1 MVILLVGDYNRFDT
15 PFLIHSDC
23 YSPVIDV
30 YLLSITSV
38 HHMNVYW
45 RIVTYCFVICL
56 SAVLVIGIS
65 SAEQNAGSSEKQQ
78 VHGPDNS
85 DKAVGTNLSDAKGPG
100 QMHPQNGTPGS
111 GGHPPDFANNSELK
125 EKLLSDLSAKG
136 VDTTELRTAI
146 ENGDKEKI
154 RQLMDSF
161 RDKMPAAPQNGT
173 PGARPDGNEQGRDK
187 GASDM
192 PGDNGKTPSKD
203 AILASETSE
212 PVASP
217 TKSPLSPLTILAGLG
232 VAGLAICIHK
242 RE

>member
-1 MVILLVGDYNRFDT
+1 
-15 PFLIHSDC
+15 
-23 YSPVIDV
+23 
-30 YLLSITSV
+30 
-38 HHMNVYW
+38 MNVYW

-65 SAEQNAGSSEKQQ
+65 SAEQSAGSSEKQQ
-78 VHGPDNS
+78 VHGPDNT
-85 DKAVGTNLSDAKGPG
+85 DKSVGTIPSDAKGPG
-100 QMHPQNGTPGS
+100 QMHPPNGTPGS
-111 GGHPPDFANNSELK
+111 GGQPPDFANNSVFK
-125 EKLLSDLSAKG
+125 EKFLSDLSAKG

-161 RDKMPAAPQNGT
+161 RDKMPAGPQNGT
-173 PGARPDGNEQGRDK
+173 PGARPDGNEPGRDK
-187 GASDM
+187 GDSDM
-192 PGDNGKTPSKD
+192 PGDNGKAPSKD
-203 AILASETSE
+203 GSFASETSE